1 MKENRGQIVEFQNKD
16 GDALRGVAR
25 YSDQR
30 EEFQKA
36 KKVFVRLT
44 EANGDFKKDKDGK
57 NVIALKNITDL
68 KLIGF
73 ID

>member
-1 MKENRGQIVEFQNKD
+1 MKENQGQIVEFQNKD
-16 GDALRGVAR
+16 GNTLRGIAR

-57 NVIALKNITDL
+57 SIIALKSITDL

-73 ID
+73 VD